1 MRQTTMN
8 TRSNPFEE
16 LEQFFERMS
25 RQLEDTARSWE
36 SEGPLS
42 RWSEGSDS
50 GAISVDL
57 VDRDGEFVATVDLP
71 GFNREDVAVSVTDH
85 SLRIAAERETVHDE
99 GEERFLRHERQHAST
114 RRSIRLPETVDTDSV
129 TAKMRNG
136 VLTVTLPKMEAT
148 QARTID
154 IEE

>member
-1 MRQTTMN
+1 MS

-16 LEQFFERMS
+16 LERFFERMS
-25 RQLEDTARSWE
+25 QQFEDTAQSWE

-42 RWSEGSDS
+42 RWSGDSES
-50 GAISVDL
+50 GAMSVDL
-57 VDRDGEFVATVDLP
+57 VDRNGEFVATVDVP
-71 GFNREDVAVSVTDH
+71 GFDREDVEVSVTDH

-99 GEERFLRHERQHAST
+99 DEERFLRHERRHAST
-114 RRSIRLPETVDTDSV
+114 HRSIRLPETVDTDGV

-148 QARTID
+148 NARTID